1 MHRKRTSQRQIA
13 VRTFFSFAII
23 ASLLAACGGSSSSS
37 SSGGNTSAAK
47 GCKHVA
53 FLLPES
59 ATAARWEAA
68 DHPLVEAAIKA
79 ALPGV
84 TVDVLNAQGSADQ
97 QQTQANSELTKKA
110 CILVVAPKDSTAA
123 SAIVQ
128 KAKADKVPVIAY
140 DRLIQDNDLAYYVS
154 FDGVQVGKLQGQYIA
169 DNHKKGDVVAMIN
182 GSETDNNAK
191 LFSQGAHQVLDPLF
205 TSGELKKVYEQF
217 TPNWSN
223 DTAQTEM
230 QAALTQ
236 NQNNIQVAYVAND
249 GMANTVIAALKAQK
263 LNGKVLVTGQD
274 AEVSGVRNILL
285 GDQAMTV
292 YKPIKKLAES
302 TGKLVAALSNG
313 TDTASIATAKIK
325 TDKGT
330 DVPSILNDVVTVD
343 IKNVA
348 STVIADGFVK
358 KEEVCQ
364 GVPAGAGGVC

>member
-1 MHRKRTSQRQIA
+1 MFMGLKSARHSAYRTLLGVGVI
-13 VRTFFSFAII
+13 VT
-23 ASLLAACGGSSSSS
+23 LLAGCGGSSSSGGG
-37 SSGGNTSAAK
+37 SGTFSAAK

-84 TVDVLNAQGSADQ
+84 TIDTLNAQGSADQ
-97 QQTQANSELTKKA
+97 QLTQANSELTKKA
-110 CILVVAPKDSTAA
+110 CIMVVAPKDSTAA

-154 FDGVQVGKLQGQYIA
+154 FDGVAVGKLQGQYIA
-169 DNHKKGDVVAMIN
+169 DHHQKGDAVAMIN
-182 GSETDNNAK
+182 GSQTDNNAK

-217 TPNWSN
+217 TPDWSN

-236 NQNNIQVAYVAND
+236 NQNNIQIAYVAND

-263 LNGKVLVTGQD
+263 LNGKTLVTGQD

-285 GDQAMTV
+285 GDQSMTV
-292 YKPIKKLAES
+292 YKPIKVLADS
-302 TGKLVAALSNG
+302 TAKLVAALSNG
-313 TDTASIATAKIK
+313 SDTTSIASAKIQ
-325 TDKGT
+325 TDKGANI
-330 DVPSILNDVVTVD
+330 PSILNNVVAVD
-343 IKNVA
+343 IKNVKD
-348 STVIADGFVK
+348 TVIADGFVK
-358 KEEVCQ
+358 KEDVCQ